1 MANTLTSIGSST
13 ASSSLASSLAVT
25 GLASGMDWSTLI
37 QALANAER
45 SPEIQWQQQQTT
57 VNSQNA
63 AFGTISSDLTTL
75 QADVKTLQDPTFY
88 DSRAAQTSDST
99 IATATAASGATI
111 GTYSFNISQLATA
124 SQIYNTSK
132 VSQILAPNGN
142 IGNVTIGTAGFSTPV
157 TAGTFTV
164 NGASVTISASD
175 SLQAVFNNISTAT
188 QGKVTASYDQTADAI
203 KLTSS
208 DNSQII
214 LGSATDTSNFLQ
226 VAQLYNTGAA
236 GPVTSTSALGHV
248 QLNTTLSN
256 ANLLTAITGDST
268 GAGAFTINGVTINY
282 NTSTDNL
289 NDVLSRIT
297 NSAAGVTATYDS
309 LNNRFVL
316 TNKTTGDT
324 GITINDVTGNF
335 LTATG
340 LAGASLQH
348 GKNLLYTVNNGSPLV
363 SQSNTITDSSS
374 GITGLSVTALTA
386 QKAVSVTVSSDTS
399 TISSAIQKFITDY
412 NTVQTYITSQTSV
425 TTASDGT
432 VTAGLLTGDQ
442 TTNEIASSLR
452 SISSSPVSIPGLT
465 SVVNQ
470 LADLGIQSNGQDNT
484 IQLSD
489 TGALNTALTTNL
501 SDVKALFSDS
511 TYGLGTQL
519 NNFIN
524 GLVGDNGSLVAHQA
538 TLTQRSTDIGTQIS
552 NLEKTVTDDS
562 ARWATEFQAME
573 QAQAQVNQELTY
585 LSQQVSNWAKS

>member
-75 QADVKTLQDPTFY
+75 QADVKTLQDPSFY

-99 IATATAASGATI
+99 IATATTASGATI
-111 GTYSFNISQLATA
+111 GTYSFFISQLATA

-188 QGKVTASYDQTADAI
+188 QGKVTASYDQTSDTI
-203 KLTSS
+203 TLTGSG
-208 DNSQII
+208 NSQII

-236 GPVTSTSALGHV
+236 GPVTSASALGHV
-248 QLNTTLSN
+248 QLNATLSN

-412 NTVQTYITSQTSV
+412 NTVQTYITNQTSV

-511 TYGLGTQL
+511 TYGLGIQL

-524 GLVGDNGSLVAHQA
+524 GLIGDNGSLAAHQA

>member
-75 QADVKTLQDPTFY
+75 QADVKTLQDPSFY

-164 NGASVTISASD
+164 DGASVTISASD

-188 QGKVTASYDQTADAI
+188 QGKVTASYDQTSDTI
-203 KLTSS
+203 TLTGSGT
-208 DNSQII
+208 SQII

-236 GPVTSTSALGHV
+236 GPVTSASALGHV
-248 QLNTTLSN
+248 QLNATLSN

-348 GKNLLYTVNNGSPLV
+348 GKNLLYTINNGSPLV

-412 NTVQTYITSQTSV
+412 NTVQTYITNQTSV

-511 TYGLGTQL
+511 TYGLGIQL

-524 GLVGDNGSLVAHQA
+524 GLIGDNGSLAAHQA

>member
-75 QADVKTLQDPTFY
+75 QADVKTLQDPSFY

-164 NGASVTISASD
+164 DGASVTISASD

-188 QGKVTASYDQTADAI
+188 QGKVTASYDQTSDTI
-203 KLTSS
+203 TLTGSG
-208 DNSQII
+208 NSQII

-236 GPVTSTSALGHV
+236 GPVTSASALGHV
-248 QLNTTLSN
+248 QLNATLSN

-348 GKNLLYTVNNGSPLV
+348 GKNLLYTINNGSPLV

-511 TYGLGTQL
+511 TYGLGIQL

-524 GLVGDNGSLVAHQA
+524 GLIGDNGSLAAHQA

>member
-37 QALANAER
+37 TALANAER
-45 SPEIQWQQQQTT
+45 TPEVQWQQQQTT
-57 VNSQNA
+57 ANDQNS

>member
-75 QADVKTLQDPTFY
+75 QADVKTLQDPSFY

-188 QGKVTASYDQTADAI
+188 QGKVTASYDQTSDTI
-203 KLTSS
+203 TLTGSGT
-208 DNSQII
+208 SQII

-236 GPVTSTSALGHV
+236 GPVTSASALGHV
-248 QLNTTLSN
+248 QLNATLSN

-348 GKNLLYTVNNGSPLV
+348 GKNLLYTINNGSPLV

-412 NTVQTYITSQTSV
+412 NTVQTYITNQTSV

-511 TYGLGTQL
+511 TYGLGIQL

-524 GLVGDNGSLVAHQA
+524 GLIGDNGSLAAHQA

>member
-1 MANTLTSIGSST
+1 
-13 ASSSLASSLAVT
+13 
-25 GLASGMDWSTLI
+25 
-37 QALANAER
+37 
-45 SPEIQWQQQQTT
+45 
-57 VNSQNA
+57 
-63 AFGTISSDLTTL
+63 
-75 QADVKTLQDPTFY
+75 
-88 DSRAAQTSDST
+88 
-99 IATATAASGATI
+99 
-111 GTYSFNISQLATA
+111 
-124 SQIYNTSK
+124 
-132 VSQILAPNGN
+132 
-142 IGNVTIGTAGFSTPV
+142 
-157 TAGTFTV
+157 
-164 NGASVTISASD
+164 
-175 SLQAVFNNISTAT
+175 
-188 QGKVTASYDQTADAI
+188 
-203 KLTSS
+203 
-208 DNSQII
+208 
-214 LGSATDTSNFLQ
+214 
-226 VAQLYNTGAA
+226 
-236 GPVTSTSALGHV
+236 
-248 QLNTTLSN
+248 
-256 ANLLTAITGDST
+256 
-268 GAGAFTINGVTINY
+268 
-282 NTSTDNL
+282 
-289 NDVLSRIT
+289 VLSRIT
-297 NSAAGVTATYDS
+297 NSAAGVSANYDT

-324 GITINDVTGNF
+324 GITIKDVTGN
-335 LTATG
+335 LLLATG
-340 LAGASLQH
+340 LSGGSLQH
-348 GKNLLYTVNNGSPLV
+348 GKNLLYTVNNGSQLV

-489 TGALNTALTTNL
+489 TGALNTALTANL

-524 GLVGDNGSLVAHQA
+524 GLIGDNGSLAAHQA

-585 LSQQVSNWAKS
+585 LSQQVTNWAKS

>member
-75 QADVKTLQDPTFY
+75 QADVKTLQDPSFY

-164 NGASVTISASD
+164 DGASVTISASD

-188 QGKVTASYDQTADAI
+188 QGKVTASYDQTSDTI
-203 KLTSS
+203 TLTGSG
-208 DNSQII
+208 NSQII

-236 GPVTSTSALGHV
+236 GPVTSASALGHV
-248 QLNTTLSN
+248 QLNATLSN

-511 TYGLGTQL
+511 TYGLGIQL

-524 GLVGDNGSLVAHQA
+524 GLIGDNGSLAAHQA